1 MLTSI
6 DHVWGICVT
15 NRRSTFSQ
23 WGPGGGVLDHPS
35 NEHQYFPPPPHHSR
49 ALNERLPS
57 QPPARLYVRPSR
69 QQLPP
74 WIQLQLCNNMF
85 WHFFRG
91 WGGGGIIGDSL
102 AISRQS
108 NCRQLSHF
116 AICRQSKCRQSINRL
131 SSFLPPWVHTFP
143 PSSSFARDFS
153 VRRFWKM
160 NQKKVC
166 IWDKKINKK
175 PLWLLYKIVLHNKR
189 PDGAPWATTVLTF
202 DWRHRLTNTTRL
214 RVPGDP
220 D

>member
-91 WGGGGIIGDSL
+91 WGGRGYNW
-102 AISRQS
+102 RQS
-108 NCRQLSHF
+108 CNKSTVKLS
-116 AICRQSKCRQSINRL
+116 
-131 SSFLPPWVHTFP
+131 
-143 PSSSFARDFS
+143 
-153 VRRFWKM
+153 
-160 NQKKVC
+160 
-166 IWDKKINKK
+166 
-175 PLWLLYKIVLHNKR
+175 
-189 PDGAPWATTVLTF
+189 TTVTF
-202 DWRHRLTNTTRL
+202 CDMSTVEMSTVDKSTVFFSTPLSPHLSTLFFFCQRLFSPPVLENESEEGL
-214 RVPGDP
+214 HLG
-220 D
+220 

>member
-23 WGPGGGVLDHPS
+23 WGPGGGVLNHPS

-57 QPPARLYVRPSR
+57 QPPAHLYVCPSR

-74 WIQLQLCNNMF
+74 WAQLQLCNNMF

-91 WGGGGIIGDSL
+91 WGVIIGDSL

-116 AICRQSKCRQSINRL
+116 AICWQSKCRQSINRL
-131 SSFLPPWVHTFP
+131 STFLPPQVAAQNITRALLRKGGSLLHSTNDTICLKKYTQPLAEYTTENCVSQKTLLLCILFGLI
-143 PSSSFARDFS
+143 RDA
-153 VRRFWKM
+153 
-160 NQKKVC
+160 VC
-166 IWDKKINKK
+166 
-175 PLWLLYKIVLHNKR
+175 
-189 PDGAPWATTVLTF
+189 
-202 DWRHRLTNTTRL
+202 
-214 RVPGDP
+214 
-220 D
+220 

>member
-91 WGGGGIIGDSL
+91 WGGGPGVYNW
-102 AISRQS
+102 RQS
-108 NCRQLSHF
+108 CNKSTVKLSTTVAF
-116 AICRQSKCRQSINRL
+116 CDMSTVEISTVYLSTVYFSTPPIRVKL
-131 SSFLPPWVHTFP
+131 SSQMSQIWQIYLC
-143 PSSSFARDFS
+143 
-153 VRRFWKM
+153 K
-160 NQKKVC
+160 NIKK
-166 IWDKKINKK
+166 
-175 PLWLLYKIVLHNKR
+175 LGR
-189 PDGAPWATTVLTF
+189 
-202 DWRHRLTNTTRL
+202 
-214 RVPGDP
+214 
-220 D
+220 

>member
-57 QPPARLYVRPSR
+57 QNPARLYVRPSR

-91 WGGGGIIGDSL
+91 WGVIIGL
-102 AISRQS
+102 AISRHVEKSTFCDMSTVDKFTVFFYTPPFNSDQRYTKSVCVRSVNCKMEEIPSLPGS
-108 NCRQLSHF
+108 NK
-116 AICRQSKCRQSINRL
+116 AIK
-131 SSFLPPWVHTFP
+131 
-143 PSSSFARDFS
+143 
-153 VRRFWKM
+153 
-160 NQKKVC
+160 
-166 IWDKKINKK
+166 
-175 PLWLLYKIVLHNKR
+175 
-189 PDGAPWATTVLTF
+189 
-202 DWRHRLTNTTRL
+202 
-214 RVPGDP
+214 
-220 D
+220 